1 VSRPTRAAVSLSLL
15 VLCVACDSLERE
27 SAYATHAD
35 AVADDA
41 ILRGWI
47 PPFVPESAREIR
59 EIHDLD
65 TNDVCLRFE
74 LPVEE
79 HAPFVAPFRK
89 LDPQEI
95 ESLPSCGVTPAWWFE
110 GLIQQQPY
118 NDSAL
123 YADVYE
129 AAVPRWDDD
138 GALIAVS
145 RTGSTLY
152 IWSR

>member
-1 VSRPTRAAVSLSLL
+1 VLRPTRAALSLL
-15 VLCVACDSLERE
+15 LLAFCVACDSLEMER
-27 SAYATHAD
+27 AYATHAD

-65 TNDVCLRFE
+65 TNAVCLRFE
-74 LPVEE
+74 LAVEE
-79 HAPFVAPFRK
+79 QAAFVAPFRK

-95 ESLPSCGVTPAWWFE
+95 ESLPSCRVTPQWWFE
-110 GLIQQQPY
+110 GLVQQQPS
-118 NDSAL
+118 NDAAL
-123 YADVYE
+123 SADVYE
-129 AAVPRWDDD
+129 AAVPRWDE
-138 GALIAVS
+138 GALIAVD

>member
-65 TNDVCLRFE
+65 TNE
-74 LPVEE
+74 
-79 HAPFVAPFRK
+79 
-89 LDPQEI
+89 
-95 ESLPSCGVTPAWWFE
+95 
-110 GLIQQQPY
+110 
-118 NDSAL
+118 
-123 YADVYE
+123 
-129 AAVPRWDDD
+129 
-138 GALIAVS
+138 VS
-145 RTGSTLY
+145 RPTTRRSTRTPTKPRCLVGTTA
-152 IWSR
+152 R